1 MVQRLLRNGSG
12 NMWSLAMR
20 KVPANGWFVWWC
32 GSKMDTMGASQ
43 LHMQKAP
50 GQPTHTISSHQSS
63 PACNRGEAS
72 RRTEAQPLLFHIMAD
87 QPPSESPAA
96 SVAAS
101 QSDGKQHLLVAA
113 SGSVAT
119 IKLPEI
125 ISALSSRQRL
135 SIRIILTKSATHF
148 LAGQATEQPS
158 LESLSRLPNVDGLY
172 IDEDEW
178 TSPGWTRGASILH
191 IELRRWAD
199 VLFVVPLSANL
210 LARIA
215 AGMCDDLLSSV
226 IRAWDTRRA
235 AIVVAPS
242 MNTLMW
248 EHPLTEQH
256 LSMLRSWPW
265 FHILL
270 PQPKALA
277 CGDVGQ
283 GAMREWQEIVVD
295 VKQRLDDLDT

>member
-1 MVQRLLRNGSG
+1 MSDAVEQE
-12 NMWSLAMR
+12 
-20 KVPANGWFVWWC
+20 
-32 GSKMDTMGASQ
+32 SQ
-43 LHMQKAP
+43 
-50 GQPTHTISSHQSS
+50 
-63 PACNRGEAS
+63 
-72 RRTEAQPLLFHIMAD
+72 
-87 QPPSESPAA
+87 SPAA

-101 QSDGKQHLLVAA
+101 QSDGKQHLLLAA

-125 ISALSSRQRL
+125 ISALASRERL

-148 LAGQATEQPS
+148 LAGQAVEQPS
-158 LESLSRLPNVDGLY
+158 LATLSSLANVDGLY
-172 IDEDEW
+172 VDDDEW
-178 TSPGWTRGASILH
+178 TSPGWTRGANILH

-199 VLFVVPLSANL
+199 VLFIVPLSANL

-235 AIVVAPS
+235 AIIAAPS

-256 LSMLRSWPW
+256 LAILRSWPW
-265 FHILL
+265 FDILL

-283 GAMREWQEIVVD
+283 GAMREWKEIVVD
-295 VKQRLDDLDT
+295 IKQRLDAMHK

>member
-1 MVQRLLRNGSG
+1 MAETVQ
-12 NMWSLAMR
+12 
-20 KVPANGWFVWWC
+20 
-32 GSKMDTMGASQ
+32 Q
-43 LHMQKAP
+43 
-50 GQPTHTISSHQSS
+50 QPQS
-63 PACNRGEAS
+63 
-72 RRTEAQPLLFHIMAD
+72 T
-87 QPPSESPAA
+87 AA

-101 QSDGKQHLLVAA
+101 QGDGKQHLLLAA

-119 IKLPEI
+119 IKLPDI
-125 ISALSSRQRL
+125 ISALSSRRRL
-135 SIRIILTKSATHF
+135 SIRVVLTKSATHF
-148 LAGQATEQPS
+148 LAGQAAEQPD
-158 LESLSRLPNVDGLY
+158 LAALSSLPNVDGLY
-172 IDEDEW
+172 VDDDEW
-178 TSPGWTRGASILH
+178 TSPGWIRGDSILH

-256 LSMLRSWPW
+256 LAILRSWPW
-265 FHILL
+265 FTILL

-283 GAMREWQEIVVD
+283 GAMREWKEIVAD
-295 VKQRLDDLDT
+295 IEQKLDDLAN

>member
-1 MVQRLLRNGSG
+1 MPDV
-12 NMWSLAMR
+12 
-20 KVPANGWFVWWC
+20 
-32 GSKMDTMGASQ
+32 
-43 LHMQKAP
+43 H
-50 GQPTHTISSHQSS
+50 
-63 PACNRGEAS
+63 
-72 RRTEAQPLLFHIMAD
+72 
-87 QPPSESPAA
+87 PPSSQSPAA

-101 QSDGKQHLLVAA
+101 QGDGKQHLLLAA

-119 IKLPEI
+119 IKLPLI
-125 ISALSSRQRL
+125 IAALAPRARL
-135 SIRIILTKSATHF
+135 SIRVILTKSARHF
-148 LAGQATEQPS
+148 LAGQAAEQPDLAAIS
-158 LESLSRLPNVDGLY
+158 SLPNVDGLY
-172 IDEDEW
+172 VDDDEW
-178 TSPGWTRGASILH
+178 TAPGWTRGASILH

-210 LARIA
+210 LARVA

-256 LSMLRSWPW
+256 LAVLRSWSW
-265 FHILL
+265 FHVLL
-270 PQPKALA
+270 PQAKELA

-283 GAMREWQEIVVD
+283 GAMREWKDIVVD
-295 VKQRLDDLDT
+295 IEQSLDELAT

>member
-1 MVQRLLRNGSG
+1 MSN
-12 NMWSLAMR
+12 A
-20 KVPANGWFVWWC
+20 
-32 GSKMDTMGASQ
+32 
-43 LHMQKAP
+43 AP
-50 GQPTHTISSHQSS
+50 QQS
-63 PACNRGEAS
+63 R
-72 RRTEAQPLLFHIMAD
+72 
-87 QPPSESPAA
+87 SPAA
-96 SVAAS
+96 CVAAS
-101 QSDGKQHLLVAA
+101 QADGKQHLLLAA

-125 ISALSSRQRL
+125 ISALASRERL
-135 SIRIILTKSATHF
+135 SIRVVLTKSATHF
-148 LAGQATEQPS
+148 LAGQAAEQPS
-158 LESLSRLPNVDGLY
+158 LAALSSLPNVDGLY
-172 IDEDEW
+172 VDDDEW

-235 AIVVAPS
+235 TIVVAPS

-256 LSMLRSWPW
+256 LAILRSWPW
-265 FHILL
+265 FVILL

-283 GAMREWQEIVVD
+283 GAMREWKEIVVD
-295 VKQRLDDLDT
+295 IIRRLDDVDN

>member
-1 MVQRLLRNGSG
+1 
-12 NMWSLAMR
+12 
-20 KVPANGWFVWWC
+20 
-32 GSKMDTMGASQ
+32 
-43 LHMQKAP
+43 
-50 GQPTHTISSHQSS
+50 
-63 PACNRGEAS
+63 
-72 RRTEAQPLLFHIMAD
+72 MAD
-87 QPPSESPAA
+87 TVQKQPQSTAA

-101 QSDGKQHLLVAA
+101 QDDGKQHLLLAA

-125 ISALSSRQRL
+125 ISALSSRERL
-135 SIRIILTKSATHF
+135 SIRVILTKSATHF
-148 LAGQATEQPS
+148 LAGQAAEQPN
-158 LESLSRLPNVDGLY
+158 LAALSSLPNVDGLY
-172 IDEDEW
+172 VDEDEW
-178 TSPGWTRGASILH
+178 TSPGWIRGDSILH

-248 EHPLTEQH
+248 EHPLTEKH
-256 LSMLRSWPW
+256 LDTLRSWPW
-265 FHILL
+265 FTVLL

-283 GAMREWQEIVVD
+283 GAMREWKEIVAD
-295 VKQRLDDLDT
+295 IKQKLDDLAN

>member
-1 MVQRLLRNGSG
+1 M
-12 NMWSLAMR
+12 
-20 KVPANGWFVWWC
+20 
-32 GSKMDTMGASQ
+32 ASA
-43 LHMQKAP
+43 LHQQSP
-50 GQPTHTISSHQSS
+50 SS
-63 PACNRGEAS
+63 
-72 RRTEAQPLLFHIMAD
+72 
-87 QPPSESPAA
+87 AA

-101 QSDGKQHLLVAA
+101 QGDGKQHLLLAA

-125 ISALSSRQRL
+125 ISALASRKRL
-135 SIRIILTKSATHF
+135 SIRLVLTKSATHF
-148 LAGQATEQPS
+148 LAGQAAEQPS
-158 LESLSRLPNVDGLY
+158 LAALSNLPNVDGLY
-172 IDEDEW
+172 VDDDEW

-215 AGMCDDLLSSV
+215 GGMCDDLLSSV

-248 EHPLTEQH
+248 EHPLTAQH
-256 LSMLRSWPW
+256 LDILRSWPW
-265 FHILL
+265 FVVLL

-283 GAMREWQEIVVD
+283 GAMREWKEIVVD
-295 VKQRLDDLDT
+295 IVQRLDYLES

>member
-1 MVQRLLRNGSG
+1 M
-12 NMWSLAMR
+12 AE
-20 KVPANGWFVWWC
+20 
-32 GSKMDTMGASQ
+32 T
-43 LHMQKAP
+43 
-50 GQPTHTISSHQSS
+50 
-63 PACNRGEAS
+63 
-72 RRTEAQPLLFHIMAD
+72 AD
-87 QPPSESPAA
+87 QHSPSPAA

-101 QSDGKQHLLVAA
+101 RGDGKQHLLLAA

-125 ISALSSRQRL
+125 IAALSSRERL
-135 SIRIILTKSATHF
+135 SIRVVLTKSATHF
-148 LAGQATEQPS
+148 LAGQAAEQPS
-158 LESLSRLPNVDGLY
+158 LAALSCLPNVDGLY
-172 IDEDEW
+172 VDDDEW

-256 LSMLRSWPW
+256 LSLLRSWSW
-265 FHILL
+265 FDVLL
-270 PQPKALA
+270 PQSKGLA

-283 GAMREWQEIVVD
+283 GAMREWTEIVAD
-295 VKQRLDDLDT
+295 INRKLDDLNRS